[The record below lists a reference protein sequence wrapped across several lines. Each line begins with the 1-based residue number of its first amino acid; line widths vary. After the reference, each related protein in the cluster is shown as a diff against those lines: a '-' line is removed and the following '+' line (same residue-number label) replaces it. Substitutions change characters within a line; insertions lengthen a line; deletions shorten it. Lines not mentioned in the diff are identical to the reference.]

1 MSVIMCLAE
10 EASADS
16 GLQAES
22 TDIRRLRMGDTGR
35 DVLRKDVKVRGWILF
50 GIFSVIFIFM
60 IITICSMIHNGDF
73 ELNSFT
79 GPLIF
84 LTVISVICIWDGIR
98 MIRTPEKLLNRE
110 NKNHGGSVF
119 EMADKLYGDIIYEDK
134 YIMVS
139 HEVIAS
145 KKERYN
151 LAYRWDVYLITY
163 AYRSMSHGKLEYYCM
178 HTGNPENVVLIIL
191 KGYMTQKRLDEVLDM
206 LLSYCPNAI
215 YGDLYGAGGEYLKK
229 MRKTDIHDIPHSPY
243 YTGNNTQ

>member
-1 MSVIMCLAE
+1 
-10 EASADS
+10 
-16 GLQAES
+16 
-22 TDIRRLRMGDTGR
+22 MGDTGR
-35 DVLRKDVKVRGWILF
+35 EVLRKDVKVRGWILF
-50 GIFSVIFIFM
+50 GIFSVIFVFM
-60 IITICSMIHNGDF
+60 IITICSMIHNGEF

-98 MIRTPEKLLNRE
+98 IIRTPEKLLNRE

-119 EMADKLYGDIIYEDK
+119 EMADKLYGDIIYENK
-134 YIMVS
+134 YIMAS

-145 KKERYN
+145 KTMRYN

-163 AYRSMSHGKLEYYCM
+163 VYTSMRRGKLEYYCM
-178 HTGNPENVVLIIL
+178 YTGNHVYINLRGLVT
-191 KGYMTQKRLDEVLDM
+191 GKRKKKVLDM

-215 YGDLYGAGGEYLKK
+215 YGDLDGAGGDYLEK

-243 YTGNNTQ
+243 YTGNNT

>member
-1 MSVIMCLAE
+1 
-10 EASADS
+10 
-16 GLQAES
+16 
-22 TDIRRLRMGDTGR
+22 
-35 DVLRKDVKVRGWILF
+35 
-50 GIFSVIFIFM
+50 M
-60 IITICSMIHNGDF
+60 IITICSMIHNGEF

-98 MIRTPEKLLNRE
+98 IIRTPEKLLNRE

-119 EMADKLYGDIIYEDK
+119 EMADKLYGDIIYESK
-134 YIMVS
+134 YIMAS

-145 KKERYN
+145 KTMRYN

-163 AYRSMSHGKLEYYCM
+163 VYTSMRRGKLEYYCM
-178 HTGNPENVVLIIL
+178 YTGNHENNVYINLRGLVT
-191 KGYMTQKRLDEVLDM
+191 GKRKKKVLDM

-215 YGDLYGAGGEYLKK
+215 YGDLDGAGGDYLEK

-243 YTGNNTQ
+243 YTGNNT

>member
-1 MSVIMCLAE
+1 
-10 EASADS
+10 
-16 GLQAES
+16 
-22 TDIRRLRMGDTGR
+22 MGDTGR
-35 DVLRKDVKVRGWILF
+35 EVLRKDVKVRGWILF
-50 GIFSVIFIFM
+50 GIFSVIFVFM
-60 IITICSMIHNGDF
+60 IITICSMIHNGEF

-98 MIRTPEKLLNRE
+98 IIRTPEKLLNRE

-119 EMADKLYGDIIYEDK
+119 EMADKLYGDIICENK
-134 YIMVS
+134 YIMAS

-145 KKERYN
+145 KTMRYN

-163 AYRSMSHGKLEYYCM
+163 VYTSMRRGKLEYYCM
-178 HTGNPENVVLIIL
+178 YTGNHENNVYINLRGLVT
-191 KGYMTQKRLDEVLDM
+191 GKRKKKVLDM

-215 YGDLYGAGGEYLKK
+215 YGVLDGAGGDYLEK

-243 YTGNNTQ
+243 YTGNNT

>member
-1 MSVIMCLAE
+1 
-10 EASADS
+10 
-16 GLQAES
+16 
-22 TDIRRLRMGDTGR
+22 MGDTGR
-35 DVLRKDVKVRGWILF
+35 EVLRKDVKVRGWILF
-50 GIFSVIFIFM
+50 GIFSVIFVFM
-60 IITICSMIHNGDF
+60 IITICSMIHNGEF

-98 MIRTPEKLLNRE
+98 IIRTPEKLLNRE

-119 EMADKLYGDIIYEDK
+119 EMADKLYGDIIYENK
-134 YIMVS
+134 YIMAS

-145 KKERYN
+145 KTMRYN

-163 AYRSMSHGKLEYYCM
+163 VYTSMRRGKLEYYCM
-178 HTGNPENVVLIIL
+178 YTGNHENNVYINLRRLVT
-191 KGYMTQKRLDEVLDM
+191 GKRKKKVLDM

-215 YGDLYGAGGEYLKK
+215 YGDLDGAGGDYLEK

-243 YTGNNTQ
+243 YTGNNT

>member
-1 MSVIMCLAE
+1 
-10 EASADS
+10 
-16 GLQAES
+16 
-22 TDIRRLRMGDTGR
+22 MGDTGR
-35 DVLRKDVKVRGWILF
+35 EVLRKDVKVRGWILF
-50 GIFSVIFIFM
+50 GIFSVIFVFM
-60 IITICSMIHNGDF
+60 IITICSMIHNGEF

-79 GPLIF
+79 RPLIF

-119 EMADKLYGDIIYEDK
+119 EMADKLYGDIIYENK
-134 YIMVS
+134 YIMAS

-145 KKERYN
+145 KTMRYN

-163 AYRSMSHGKLEYYCM
+163 VYTSMRRGKLEYYCM
-178 HTGNPENVVLIIL
+178 YTGNHENNVYIKLRGLVT
-191 KGYMTQKRLDEVLDM
+191 GKRKKKVLDM

-215 YGDLYGAGGEYLKK
+215 YGDLDGAGGDYLEK

-243 YTGNNTQ
+243 YTGNNT

>member
-1 MSVIMCLAE
+1 
-10 EASADS
+10 
-16 GLQAES
+16 
-22 TDIRRLRMGDTGR
+22 MGDTGR
-35 DVLRKDVKVRGWILF
+35 EVLRKDVKVRGWILF
-50 GIFSVIFIFM
+50 GIFSVIFVFM
-60 IITICSMIHNGDF
+60 IITICSMIHNGEF

-119 EMADKLYGDIIYEDK
+119 EMADKLYGDIIYENK
-134 YIMVS
+134 YIMAS

-145 KKERYN
+145 KTMRYN

-163 AYRSMSHGKLEYYCM
+163 VYTSMRRGKLEYYCM
-178 HTGNPENVVLIIL
+178 YTGNHENNVYINLIGFVTGKRKKKVLN
-191 KGYMTQKRLDEVLDM
+191 M

-215 YGDLYGAGGEYLKK
+215 YGDLDGAGGDYLEK

-243 YTGNNTQ
+243 YTGNNT

>member
-1 MSVIMCLAE
+1 
-10 EASADS
+10 
-16 GLQAES
+16 
-22 TDIRRLRMGDTGR
+22 MGDTGR
-35 DVLRKDVKVRGWILF
+35 EVLRKDVKVRGWILF
-50 GIFSVIFIFM
+50 GFFSVILVFV

-73 ELNSFT
+73 GLNSFT
-79 GPLIF
+79 VPLIF
-84 LTVISVICIWDGIR
+84 LTVISVICIWDGLR

-110 NKNHGGSVF
+110 NRYHGGSVY

-145 KKERYN
+145 KTTRYN

-163 AYRSMSHGKLEYYCM
+163 VYTSMRRGKLEYYCM
-178 HTGNPENVVLIIL
+178 YTGNPKNNVYIIL
-191 KGYMTQKRLDEVLDM
+191 REFVTEKRKKKVLDM

-215 YGDLYGAGGEYLKK
+215 YGDLDGAGGEYLEK

>member
-1 MSVIMCLAE
+1 
-10 EASADS
+10 
-16 GLQAES
+16 
-22 TDIRRLRMGDTGR
+22 MGDTGR
-35 DVLRKDVKVRGWILF
+35 EVLRKDVKVRGWILF
-50 GIFSVIFIFM
+50 GIFSVIFVFM
-60 IITICSMIHNGDF
+60 IITICSMIHNGEF

-98 MIRTPEKLLNRE
+98 IIRTPEKLLNRE

-119 EMADKLYGDIIYEDK
+119 EMADKLYGDIIYENK
-134 YIMVS
+134 YIMAS

-145 KKERYN
+145 KKVRYN

-163 AYRSMSHGKLEYYCM
+163 VYTSMRRGKLEYYCM
-178 HTGNPENVVLIIL
+178 YTENHENNVYINLRGLVTG
-191 KGYMTQKRLDEVLDM
+191 KRKKKVLDM

-215 YGDLYGAGGEYLKK
+215 YGDLDGAGGDYLEK

-243 YTGNNTQ
+243 YTGNNT